1 MDWIVGV
8 IATIA
13 FVIATTALFRIG
25 NIPAEIQRKVEISL
39 KAAIGMLRADAEE
52 NAKLL
57 KQYSDRILEV
67 ERRVE
72 SGLSTKA
79 NTSAELTKLRADNE
93 KLRDEAARLRVAAK
107 KPVR

>member
-13 FVIATTALFRIG
+13 FVIATTALFRTN
-25 NIPAEIQRKVEISL
+25 NIPAEVLRKVEIAL
-39 KAAIGMLRADAEE
+39 KAAIGMLKADAEE

-79 NTSAELTKLRADNE
+79 NASAELTKLRGENE
-93 KLRDEAARLRVAAK
+93 KLRDEVGQLRVSAK